1 MIRKL
6 IFIFIFS
13 FVWSSS
19 FGQDEVSI
27 DMFISPDT
35 IGLDGQAMLAI
46 VVKSEHQNLPTP
58 HIPNLSM
65 FDVTPAGT
73 STNIS
78 IVNGAVESS
87 QAYNY
92 ILVPKRQGT
101 YNFKPASLVY
111 NRKRYESNEVMLTV
125 LKAGQ
130 STPKSIEKAATDD
143 RTGENRDVFLA
154 AQLDKE
160 RVYVNQQVTLTI
172 KFHHAVRLLSQ
183 PDYTPPQISDFW
195 SETLEPQRSYT
206 ETISGRRYNVIE
218 LNTALF
224 PTRSGK
230 LTIGGAMA
238 SVQVPDQ
245 SGGRSRD
252 PFRMFDSF
260 FDRGVTRTVRSQP
273 LTLEVLPLPA
283 EKKPE
288 DFSGTVGNFTIS
300 AVADKTTVE
309 VNQPITVTYK
319 INGTGNIKTVAEP
332 NIEESNDFRVYRAS
346 SDEKVSKIQGVV
358 GGTKIFEETYIPKRA
373 GKLVIPGV
381 ELNFFDPAARRYKR
395 IASEPITI
403 TAKPS
408 ELGAYADLPVP
419 NVAGRVIDPNSK
431 DIRYIK
437 TDPGDLEKEQPL
449 ILLTPL
455 YLALNGVPLLL
466 LAAVWVTRKRQ
477 EKLASDI
484 GYARSR
490 AAKKMA
496 RKRLAK
502 ARKMAKSAKPG
513 EFYAEIRMAMFSYI
527 ADKLNISPHG
537 MTGEQL
543 IDIVSDSGADETT
556 IESIRSLLRNA
567 DFAQYSSANIDA
579 AKIQDS
585 LDKAEEVLVK
595 LEGIKFG

>member
-6 IFIFIFS
+6 IFIFVFS
-13 FVWSSS
+13 FIWSSS
-19 FGQDEVSI
+19 FGQDDVSI
-27 DMFISPDT
+27 EMYVSPDT
-35 IGLDGQAMLAI
+35 IGLDGQAMLAV
-46 VVKSEHQNLPTP
+46 VVKSAHQDLPTP
-58 HIPNLSM
+58 QMPNLSM
-65 FDVTPAGT
+65 FDVTPAGN

-92 ILVPKRQGT
+92 VLVPKRQGT
-101 YNFKPASLVY
+101 YNFKPASIVID
-111 NRKRYESNEVMLTV
+111 RKRYESNEATLTV

-130 STPKSIEKAATDD
+130 ATPKSVEKAARDEQ
-143 RTGENRDVFLA
+143 TGGNRDVFLS

-160 RVYVNQQVTLTI
+160 RAYVNQQVTLTI
-172 KFHHAVRLLSQ
+172 KFYHAVRLLSQ
-183 PDYTPPQISDFW
+183 PDYTPPQVSDFW
-195 SETLEPQRSYT
+195 SETLEPQKSYT

-224 PTRSGK
+224 PTRPGK
-230 LTIGGAMA
+230 LSIGPAMA

-245 SGGRSRD
+245 NAGRSRD

-260 FDRGVTRTVRSQP
+260 FDHGATKTVRSKP
-273 LTLEVLPLPA
+273 LTLEVLPLPD
-283 EKKPE
+283 KGKP
-288 DFSGTVGNFTIS
+288 DKFSGTVGNFNITS
-300 AVADKTTVE
+300 TVDKTTVD

-332 NIEESNDFRVYRAS
+332 QIEDSNDFRVFRAS

-373 GKLVIPGV
+373 GNLVIPAV
-381 ELNFFDPAARRYKR
+381 DLTFFDPRSKRYKE
-395 IASEPITI
+395 IATKPIKI
-403 TAKPS
+403 TANPS
-408 ELGAYADLPVP
+408 ELGEYADLPVP
-419 NVAGRVIDPNSK
+419 NVAGRVIDQNTK

-437 TDPGDLEKEQPL
+437 TDPGDLKKASPL
-449 ILLTPL
+449 ILFTPL
-455 YLALNGVPLLL
+455 YMALNGIPVVF
-466 LAAVWVTRKRQ
+466 LAFVWVASKRR
-477 EKLASDI
+477 EKLATDI

-502 ARKMAKSAKPG
+502 AQKMARTAKPS
-513 EFYAEIRMAMFSYI
+513 EFYAEIRMAMFSYV

-537 MTGEQL
+537 MTGDQL
-543 IDIVSDSGADETT
+543 IDIVSESGVDETT
-556 IESIRSLLRNA
+556 VDSIKELLRNA
-567 DFAQYSSANIDA
+567 DFPQYSSAGVDA

-585 LDKAEEVLVK
+585 LDKAVDVLVK
-595 LEGIKFG
+595 LEGIRLG